1 MVSAPG
7 RARGRA
13 LSGLRRGAAVCLLL
27 AAGSSPLVAQA
38 TADDSAAVVAVIAA
52 FHASLARGDS
62 LAVLG
67 LLADDATIL
76 EAGGV
81 EAKEDYRRHH
91 LPADIAFAQAVHGE
105 RTAPIVTVAGEVA
118 WAVSTSSSRGE
129 FRGRAVDVTG
139 AELMVL
145 GCTRRGWRIRVIHW
159 SSRSRSR

>member
-1 MVSAPG
+1 M
-7 RARGRA
+7 
-13 LSGLRRGAAVCLLL
+13 SGVRLGAAVWLLL

-38 TADDSAAVVAVIAA
+38 TADDSAAVVAVIQA

-62 LAVLG
+62 VAVLG

-76 EAGGV
+76 EAGGM
-81 EAKEDYRRHH
+81 ETKEEYRRHH

-105 RTAPIVTVAGEVA
+105 RTAPSVTVAGDVA
-118 WAVSTSSSRGE
+118 WAVSTSSARGE

-145 GCTRRGWRIRVIHW
+145 GCTRRGWRIHAIHW